1 MKIVVFDLDETL
13 GYFVEFNIFW
23 ESLNNYL
30 YETQQYQLTQ
40 NDFNSVLD
48 LYPEFLRPNIIAI
61 LNYLKYK
68 KMSQCCNKIMI
79 YTNNQGPKKWANNL
93 ITYFEN
99 KINYK
104 LFDQIISAF
113 KINGKSI
120 EICRTTHDKTY
131 NDLIKCS
138 KIPLNAQICF
148 LDDIFFHEMSHKN
161 VYYIIIKPY
170 VFDLDYTEIIKR
182 FKESKIGDKFIQDQ
196 DKVLFQNKIMKY
208 MQEYNY
214 SFLSKPKEEYVVDKI
229 LTKQIIMHL
238 QKFLNKS
245 FKNTHTKKYMK
256 NKTKKNKTY
265 KNDKNL

>member
-13 GYFVEFNIFW
+13 GYFTEFNIFW
-23 ESLNNYL
+23 ESLNKFL

-40 NDFNSVLD
+40 NDFNYVLD

-79 YTNNQGPKKWANNL
+79 YTNNQGPKKWSNYL

-148 LDDIFFHEMSHKN
+148 LDDVYFPEMSHKN
-161 VYYIIIKPY
+161 VYYINIKPY
-170 VFDLDYTEIIKR
+170 VFDLQYSNIIKR
-182 FKESKIGDKFIQDQ
+182 FEESKIGNKLIQN
-196 DKVLFQNKIMKY
+196 KSLFQNKIIIY
-208 MQEYNY
+208 MNDYNY
-214 SFLSKPKEEYVVDKI
+214 SFLLKPKEEYVVDKI
-229 LTKQIIMHL
+229 LSKQIIIHL
-238 QKFLNKS
+238 QNFFNKS
-245 FKNTHTKKYMK
+245 FKNTHTKKNIK
-256 NKTKKNKTY
+256 SNRKKNKTY
-265 KNDKNL
+265 KKDKV